1 MSLSGTLQGN
11 GITATLQAALPGPS
25 APTLTAVGWPASFVA
40 ESNSNETAPPLRIDG
55 ATSPQTL
62 RMSVSLPGINDS
74 VDIYSIYV
82 YDSLE
87 TSTGEPAVFYSVEA
101 FNAANGQ
108 LVGLQSLIWI
118 MCDYTGSEMLPR
130 TITVTLTHLE
140 RNAVVGSFDF
150 TFNPAPA

>member
-1 MSLSGTLQGN
+1 MIPN
-11 GITATLQAALPGPS
+11 NMRRAQAAAS
-25 APTLTAVGWPASFVA
+25 AGPTLTAVGWPASFLS
-40 ESNSNETAPPLRIDG
+40 EGNSNETAPPLRIDG

-62 RMSVSLPGINDS
+62 RMSVYLPSINDS
-74 VDIYSIYV
+74 VDIYSIHV

-87 TSTGEPAVFYSVEA
+87 TSTGEPAVFYSVGS

-130 TITVTLTHLE
+130 TLTVTLTHLE